1 MHVDVFKVNDVPEA
15 LLGAILHVEVRRLLL
30 LRGPCCCRRDTNFL
44 LLLVLPA
51 GTLADSSIVLE
62 LGFEGQLDL
71 RLRNHEECTLRAEE

>member
-1 MHVDVFKVNDVPEA
+1 MHVAVFKVNDVPEA

-30 LRGPCCCRRDTNFL
+30 LRGPYCCRDTNFL

-62 LGFEGQLDL
+62 LGIEG
-71 RLRNHEECTLRAEE
+71 